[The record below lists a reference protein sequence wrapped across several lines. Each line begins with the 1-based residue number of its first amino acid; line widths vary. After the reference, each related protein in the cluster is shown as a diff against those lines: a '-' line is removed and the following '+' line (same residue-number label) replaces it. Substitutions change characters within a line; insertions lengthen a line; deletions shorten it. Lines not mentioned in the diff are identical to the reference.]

1 MATAELRRPA
11 PRLSP
16 RQRLALGTE
25 IVRTYL
31 AVRRLSSRRKLPEV
45 VITLR
50 GAPMTSGLPL
60 PDPHV
65 DGIRL
70 GRAVMRALVL
80 TPGGTKCLMRSLVLL
95 RLLARRGITDAELII
110 AVQPG
115 PAVLDAH
122 AWVEL
127 DDRALLPPGDGH
139 ERLLV
144 L

>member
-1 MATAELRRPA
+1 MAIAELNAPS
-11 PRLSP
+11 PRLRP
-16 RQRLALGTE
+16 RQRLALAAE
-25 IVRTYL
+25 IVRAYL

-45 VITLR
+45 VAALR
-50 GAPMTSGLPL
+50 HAPAVADLPL
-60 PDPHV
+60 PEPSV

-70 GRAVMRALVL
+70 GRAVVRSLVL

-95 RLLARRGITDAELII
+95 RLLARRGALECELII

-127 DDRALLPPGDGH
+127 QGRALLPPGDGH

>member
-1 MATAELRRPA
+1 MATAERSAPA
-11 PRLSP
+11 PRLSA
-16 RQRLALGTE
+16 RQRLALGAE
-25 IVRTYL
+25 IVRVYL
-31 AVRRLSSRRKLPEV
+31 TVRKLSSRRKLPEV
-45 VITLR
+45 VAVLR
-50 GAPMTSGLPL
+50 DAPAAGRLPL

-80 TPGGTKCLMRSLVLL
+80 TPGGTRCLMRSLVLL
-95 RLLARRGITDAELII
+95 RLLARRGVVDGELII

-122 AWVEL
+122 AWVDL
-127 DDRALLPPGDGH
+127 DGRALLPPGDGH
-139 ERLLV
+139 ERLLA

>member
-1 MATAELRRPA
+1 MATAERSAPS
-11 PRLSP
+11 PRLRP
-16 RQRLALGTE
+16 RERLALGVE
-25 IVRTYL
+25 IVRAYL
-31 AVRRLSSRRKLPEV
+31 VVRRLSSRRKLPEV
-45 VITLR
+45 VSALR
-50 GAPMTSGLPL
+50 RAPAIPDLPL
-60 PDPHV
+60 PEPRV

-80 TPGGTKCLMRSLVLL
+80 TPGGTKCLVRSLVLL
-95 RLLARRGITDAELII
+95 RLLARRGAPESELII

-127 DDRALLPPGDGH
+127 EGRALLPPGDGH

>member
-1 MATAELRRPA
+1 MATAERTIPA
-11 PRLSP
+11 PRLGP
-16 RQRLALGTE
+16 RRRISLGVE
-25 IVRTYL
+25 IVRAYL
-31 AVRRLSSRRKLPEV
+31 TVRALSARRPLPAVVLA
-45 VITLR
+45 LR
-50 GAPMTSGLPL
+50 DAPAAAGLPL
-60 PDPHV
+60 PDPGV

-70 GRAVMRALVL
+70 GRAVMRTLVL

-95 RLLARRGITDAELII
+95 RLLARRGVADGELII

-122 AWVEL
+122 AWIEL
-127 DDRALLPPGDGH
+127 GGRALLPPGDGH

>member
-1 MATAELRRPA
+1 MATAELNAPA
-11 PRLSP
+11 PRLGP
-16 RQRLALGTE
+16 GQRVALGAE
-25 IVRTYL
+25 IIRAYL
-31 AVRRLSSRRKLPEV
+31 AVRRLSSRRKLPAV
-45 VITLR
+45 VVALR
-50 GAPMTSGLPL
+50 EAPAATDVPL
-60 PDPHV
+60 PDPRV

-95 RLLARRGITDAELII
+95 RLLARRGIVDGELII

-115 PAVLDAH
+115 PAILDAH

-127 DDRALLPPGDGH
+127 DGRALLPPGDGH
-139 ERLLV
+139 ERLIV

>member
-1 MATAELRRPA
+1 MATAERSAPA

-16 RQRLALGTE
+16 RQRLALGAE
-25 IVRTYL
+25 IVRVYL
-31 AVRRLSSRRKLPEV
+31 TVRRLSSRRKLPEV
-45 VITLR
+45 VAVLR
-50 GAPMTSGLPL
+50 DAPVAGSLPL
-60 PDPHV
+60 PDPRV

-80 TPGGTKCLMRSLVLL
+80 TPGGTKCLMRSLVLV
-95 RLLARRGITDAELII
+95 RLLARRGVTDGELII

-122 AWVEL
+122 AWVDL
-127 DDRALLPPGDGH
+127 DGRALLPPGDGH

>member
-1 MATAELRRPA
+1 MATAELSAPS
-11 PRLSP
+11 PRLRPS
-16 RQRLALGTE
+16 QRLALGTE
-25 IVRTYL
+25 IVRAYL

-45 VITLR
+45 VIALR
-50 GAPMTSGLPL
+50 QAPAVGGLPL
-60 PDPHV
+60 PEPRV

-95 RLLARRGITDAELII
+95 RLLARRGALGSELII

-127 DDRALLPPGDGH
+127 DGQALLPPGDGH

>member
-1 MATAELRRPA
+1 MATAELSAPA
-11 PRLSP
+11 PRLGP
-16 RQRLALGTE
+16 GQRLVLGAE
-25 IVRTYL
+25 IVRAYL
-31 AVRRLSSRRKLPEV
+31 AVRRLSSRRKLPAV
-45 VITLR
+45 VSALR
-50 GAPMTSGLPL
+50 EAPPVGDLPL
-60 PDPHV
+60 PDPRV

-95 RLLARRGITDAELII
+95 RLMARRGIVDGELII

-115 PAVLDAH
+115 PAILDAH

-127 DDRALLPPGDGH
+127 DGRALLPPGDGH

>member
-1 MATAELRRPA
+1 MATTERNPPA
-11 PRLSP
+11 PRL
-16 RQRLALGTE
+16 RAGQRLALGAE
-25 IVRTYL
+25 VVRAYL
-31 AVRRLSSRRKLPEV
+31 AVRRLSARRALPAV
-45 VITLR
+45 VGALR
-50 GAPMTSGLPL
+50 QAPAAGDLPL
-60 PDPHV
+60 ADPRV

-70 GRAVMRALVL
+70 GRAVIRVLVL
-80 TPGGTKCLMRSLVLL
+80 TPGGTKCLMRSLVLV
-95 RLLARRGITDAELII
+95 RLLARRGVADAELII

-127 DDRALLPPGDGH
+127 EGRALLPPGDGH

>member
-1 MATAELRRPA
+1 MATAELSAPA
-11 PRLSP
+11 PRLGP
-16 RQRLALGTE
+16 GQRLALGAE
-25 IVRTYL
+25 IVRAYL
-31 AVRRLSSRRKLPEV
+31 AVRRLNSRRKLPAV
-45 VITLR
+45 VVELR
-50 GAPMTSGLPL
+50 QAPVAGDLPL
-60 PDPHV
+60 PDPRV

-95 RLLARRGITDAELII
+95 RLLARRGVTDAELII

-122 AWVEL
+122 AWIEL
-127 DDRALLPPGDGH
+127 AGRALLPPGDGH

>member
-1 MATAELRRPA
+1 MATAELRSPA
-11 PRLSP
+11 PGLSP
-16 RQRLALGTE
+16 RQRLALGAE
-25 IVRTYL
+25 IARAYL
-31 AVRRLSSRRKLPEV
+31 TVRRLSRRCKLPAV
-45 VITLR
+45 VVTLR
-50 GAPMTSGLPL
+50 DVRLTTDLPL
-60 PDPHV
+60 PDPSV
-65 DGIRL
+65 DGMRL

-122 AWVEL
+122 AWIEL
-127 DDRALLPPGDGH
+127 DRRPLLPPGDGH

>member
-1 MATAELRRPA
+1 MATAELRSPA

-16 RQRLALGTE
+16 RQRLALGSE
-25 IVRTYL
+25 IVGAYL
-31 AVRRLSSRRKLPEV
+31 TVRRLSRRRKLPAV
-45 VITLR
+45 VLALR
-50 GAPMTSGLPL
+50 GVPLTTGLPL
-60 PDPHV
+60 PDPTV

-80 TPGGTKCLMRSLVLL
+80 TPGGTKCLMRSLVLV

-127 DDRALLPPGDGH
+127 GELALLPPGDGH